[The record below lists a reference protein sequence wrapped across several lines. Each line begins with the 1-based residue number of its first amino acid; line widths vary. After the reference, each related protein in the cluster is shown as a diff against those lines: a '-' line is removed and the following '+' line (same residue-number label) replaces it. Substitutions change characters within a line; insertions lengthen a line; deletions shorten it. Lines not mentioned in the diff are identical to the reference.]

1 MARRV
6 VSLGISTLLV
16 GALAAGAATAGTPVT
31 YRNGTVVATDAEHHT
46 LAVDLGDGV
55 VQLRAVPGVDVA
67 ALRSGD
73 SVLVGIGEVEGRTQ
87 AVYVRTAASSMPA
100 VTSSAGMTE
109 PAPGAPRR
117 PVYVITNRNGR
128 PPDDAD
134 SDEATRFEKVR
145 ASAIVET
152 PAEPVPAASETA
164 SPEPSRLELAR
175 EDGRRQMISS
185 LELIDPLVRE
195 VDRAW
200 MQYVAGCPGAGD
212 VRARGWLSL
221 APEATAPAGACSEL
235 LASVRKT
242 SAAVRQRLAQI
253 EENARASSVT
263 PGTLREALERLDLPR

>member
-1 MARRV
+1 M
-6 VSLGISTLLV
+6 
-16 GALAAGAATAGTPVT
+16 AGTRVT
-31 YRNGTVVATDAEHHT
+31 YRNGTVVATDATHHT

-67 ALRSGD
+67 ALRQGD

-100 VTSSAGMTE
+100 ATSPVGMT
-109 PAPGAPRR
+109 APVPGSPRR
-117 PVYVITNRNGR
+117 PVYVITHRNGR
-128 PPDDAD
+128 PSDDAD

-152 PAEPVPAASETA
+152 PVEPVPAASETA

-175 EDGRRQMISS
+175 EDGRRQMVSS
-185 LELIDPLVRE
+185 LESIDPLVRE

-200 MQYVAGCPGAGD
+200 MQYVLGCPGAGD

-221 APEATAPAGACSEL
+221 TPEATAPAGACSEL
-235 LASVRKT
+235 LASVHKS
-242 SAAVRQRLAQI
+242 SAAVRRRLAEI
-253 EENARASSVT
+253 EDNARASSVT
-263 PGTLREALERLDLPR
+263 PGAVREALERLDLPH